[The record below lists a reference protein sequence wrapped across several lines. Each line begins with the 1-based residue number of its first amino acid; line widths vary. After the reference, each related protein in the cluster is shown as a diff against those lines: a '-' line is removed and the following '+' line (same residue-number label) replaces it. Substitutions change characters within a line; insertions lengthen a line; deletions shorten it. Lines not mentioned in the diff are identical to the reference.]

1 VRYDETRLE
10 AADIKSAV
18 HQRGYES
25 AAPAAASA
33 GDGHEGHTAPDAPP
47 VTPAPAA
54 PITAPVAP
62 TATDTASAGTA
73 QQDRAAPSA
82 SVAAPSKIATA
93 APGPAAAP
101 TPATAAAPAPQAPA
115 AATAK
120 PVDTAVP
127 EAAAAAAANPSPTPG
142 KQPAPPAGTANLPEA
157 LPAET
162 PKPGAAVK
170 PAPAEAP
177 KSLLQRLRPWFIALV
192 IAVVLAGLAFGIW
205 WWFLREKPS
214 DGITLYGNV
223 DIRQVSLAFNA
234 NERVAE
240 MRASE
245 GERVKQGQILGV
257 LVTTTLKLHL
267 AQAQAQSGIQEQAL
281 RRLQAGSRPQEISQA
296 RAGVAAAQAEA
307 TKASQQYQR
316 LQAITLSTAGRAVSR
331 QDLDAA
337 ISAQAVTRAQLD
349 NARKTLEL
357 AVVGPRKEDIE
368 QARAQLDAARAE
380 LGVLKQ
386 QLADAELKSP
396 IDAVVRSR
404 LLEPGDMATPQRP
417 AYALAI
423 TNPVW
428 VRAYISETDLGRVKP
443 GEAARVVTDSHPD
456 QALSGCV
463 GYISSV
469 AEFTPKTVQTAE
481 LRTSLVY
488 EIRIYVD
495 DPDNRLRQGMP
506 ATVRLPTDIT
516 LCAKPDPLGAT
527 RHE

>member
-1 VRYDETRLE
+1 MSQDVDR
-10 AADIKSAV
+10 AV
-18 HQRGYES
+18 
-25 AAPAAASA
+25 
-33 GDGHEGHTAPDAPP
+33 
-47 VTPAPAA
+47 PAP
-54 PITAPVAP
+54 
-62 TATDTASAGTA
+62 
-73 QQDRAAPSA
+73 
-82 SVAAPSKIATA
+82 
-93 APGPAAAP
+93 
-101 TPATAAAPAPQAPA
+101 
-115 AATAK
+115 
-120 PVDTAVP
+120 
-127 EAAAAAAANPSPTPG
+127 AAAAAANPPSTPG
-142 KQPAPPAGTANLPEA
+142 KPPASI
-157 LPAET
+157 
-162 PKPGAAVK
+162 AA
-170 PAPAEAP
+170 APAEAP
-177 KSLLQRLRPWFIALV
+177 KSLLQRLRRWFIILAIV
-192 IAVVLAGLAFGIW
+192 VVLAGLASGLW
-205 WWFLREKPS
+205 WWFIREKPQ

-223 DIRQVSLAFNA
+223 DVRQVSLAFNA
-234 NERVAE
+234 NERVAK
-240 MRASE
+240 MRVSE
-245 GERVKQGQILGV
+245 GERVKQGQVLGV
-257 LVTTTLKLHL
+257 LVTTTLKLHI

-281 RRLQAGSRPQEISQA
+281 RRLQLGSRPQEISQA

-316 LQAITLSTAGRAVSR
+316 LQAISSSTNGRAVSR

-337 ISAQAVTRAQLD
+337 SAMLAVSQAQLD
-349 NARKTLEL
+349 SAGKTLEL
-357 AVVGPRKEDIE
+357 VVAGPRKEDIA
-368 QARAQLDAARAE
+368 QARAGLDAAKAE
-380 LGVLKQ
+380 LAVLTQ

-417 AYALAI
+417 AYALTI

-516 LCAKPDPLGAT
+516 LCAKPDPSGAT
-527 RHE
+527 RRE